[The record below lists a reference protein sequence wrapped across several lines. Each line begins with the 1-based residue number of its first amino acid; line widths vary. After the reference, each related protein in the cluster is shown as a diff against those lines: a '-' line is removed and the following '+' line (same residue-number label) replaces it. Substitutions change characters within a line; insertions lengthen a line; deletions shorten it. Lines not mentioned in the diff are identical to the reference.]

1 MVDFFNRP
9 ILRRERGVANSF
21 LSGKSSILI
30 PLVLAGLGVFLV
42 IQYLQTKEGE
52 LGLSAELVPVIVAN
66 ADIPAYTKLD
76 RAMIHFMEV
85 PKKFVQR
92 SSLQDPAQ
100 LDKRVSLIPI
110 LKGEQILTT
119 MLSGVGQSA
128 GLALQIRKGFR
139 AVSVGVDAISGVSG
153 LLQAGDKVDV
163 LGTFDLTRNSK
174 LEKRTFTILQNIPVL
189 AVGQDQ
195 GRESLIK
202 EAFES
207 EDAAELNKRVSALQK
222 SATRN
227 HARKET
233 VTLLVDPA
241 QAQEVILTQEIGS
254 ISLTLCPVIDSKE
267 GFTGESIDGKE
278 MLGIKD
284 EIYIPRPWGE
294 ISGGERN

>member
-1 MVDFFNRP
+1 M
-9 ILRRERGVANSF
+9 ANSF
-21 LSGKSSILI
+21 LGGKSSIVI

-42 IQYLQTKEGE
+42 IQYLQTKEE
-52 LGLSAELVPVIVAN
+52 EMGLSAELVPVIVAN

-76 RAMIHFMEV
+76 RAMIQFIEV
-85 PKKFVQR
+85 PKKFVQP
-92 SSLQDPAQ
+92 SSLQDPAK

-139 AVSVGVDAISGVSG
+139 AVSVGIDAISGVSG

-163 LGTFDLTRNSK
+163 LGTFDLTKDAK
-174 LEKRTFTILQNIPVL
+174 LEKRTFTVLQNIPVL
-189 AVGQDQ
+189 AVGQDL
-195 GRESLIK
+195 GRETLVR
-202 EAFES
+202 EAYES
-207 EDAAELNKRVSALQK
+207 EDEAELNKRVSGLQR
-222 SATRN
+222 SATRKN
-227 HARKET
+227 IRKET

-241 QAQEVILTQEIGS
+241 QAQEIVLTQEIGTL
-254 ISLTLCPVIDSKE
+254 SLALCPVVDSKE
-267 GFTGESIDGKE
+267 GFTGESINGKE

-294 ISGGERN
+294 IRGAERN